1 MRKTAAERGKH
12 GRSTV
17 LKKINAMLLRSQR
30 AQTDLISERK
40 GKVVFIHS
48 G

>member
-1 MRKTAAERGKH
+1 MRKIAAERGKH
-12 GRSTV
+12 CRSIV
-17 LKKINAMLLRSQR
+17 LKKINVMPLGSQR
-30 AQTDLISERK
+30 VQTDLISERK